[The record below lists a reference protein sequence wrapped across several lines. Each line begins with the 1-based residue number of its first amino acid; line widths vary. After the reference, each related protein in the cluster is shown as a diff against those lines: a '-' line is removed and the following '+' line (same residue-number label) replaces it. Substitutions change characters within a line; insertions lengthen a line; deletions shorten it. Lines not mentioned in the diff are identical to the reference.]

1 MTLTKKDIVRI
12 VTDKSGLTQLKT
24 KEVVQSTLDAIIEIL
39 VETGRL
45 ELRNFGVFKVK
56 TRKGRRAR
64 NPRSGQAVFVAAKQG
79 VSFKP
84 GRVML
89 QRLRRRSPSTGDLAT
104 SPPSSPPEGS
114 SRR

>member
-1 MTLTKKDIVRI
+1 MPLTKKDIVKRI
-12 VTDKSGLTQLKT
+12 SDKSGLTQLKT

-45 ELRNFGVFKVK
+45 ELRNFGVFQVK
-56 TRKGRRAR
+56 TRKARRAR
-64 NPRSGQAVFVAAKQG
+64 NPRSGQEVFVSAKRV

-89 QRLRRRSPSTGDLAT
+89 QKLQKGT
-104 SPPSSPPEGS
+104 SSAD
-114 SRR
+114 